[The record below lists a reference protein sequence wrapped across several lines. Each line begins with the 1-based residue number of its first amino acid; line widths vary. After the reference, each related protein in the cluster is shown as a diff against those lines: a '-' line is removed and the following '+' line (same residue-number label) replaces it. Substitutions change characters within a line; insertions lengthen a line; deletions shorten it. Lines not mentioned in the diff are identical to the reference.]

1 MNLFQM
7 LLKTYEYA
15 ESENLVDRLIDPKI
29 PTIMPLYH
37 SNRKSAGKLDI
48 VELTISKDG
57 KYVDGRFLDKDEYIV
72 FPVTEES
79 AVRTANSCPHPLFDN
94 FEYVAGTFVTSPKKR
109 NKDRDKHEDYLEN
122 LEPFIEYEKEHPN
135 PILHAIFT
143 YVKNGDVKKDVLD
156 VIKKTT
162 DGEHYSI
169 GHSEENG
176 IIDED
181 KIYWDKEEKGK
192 IKRFDLA
199 LDKIFVTI
207 HVEIPGIIT
216 RSQLA
221 TNLHQY
227 YVDYVEHQIETKID
241 NVDFCDISG
250 EKQYCVFTHR
260 GIIGNAKVIGISNHI
275 EAYRGRFETGE
286 EIVHVGYRTSQKVH
300 NMLKFLMDS
309 KSFSQ
314 YIGGSSYVISWMSH
328 DLLMGGMPIAASQV
342 EPEDEENDED
352 ENVEL
357 ETSSPEIIL
366 GANRSKTINEF
377 LSGLKTM
384 VNAEVDSYFCVL
396 MVEKVNNGRI
406 AIKYFRSF
414 HNSDLKKR
422 VEYWFNGLEWPVY
435 SMKDGR
441 MKSSAPSLY
450 TITNI
455 LIGDDSEKGIS
466 VKKESV
472 RVNLI
477 ERLMECMLEGK
488 IFPRDL
494 MQLSFKRVKNTATF
508 RFHQSIAH
516 RTTCSLIKKY
526 KTDLKI
532 PVVDKKGEIFVMDNR
547 SFTYGRILAVFD
559 QLESYAMT
567 VKKKGGN
574 GESSAR
580 PTNANRLW
588 TSMIQSPQKTSME
601 LQKRTEYA
609 RAFLLK
615 SHKGFV
621 IHMEQILSELFSKL
635 TELTDEKDNLNR
647 PVNEDFILGFYYQKQ
662 QFFAKKVLQ
671 SEDDKVENQEN

>member
-1 MNLFQM
+1 M
-7 LLKTYEYA
+7 
-15 ESENLVDRLIDPKI
+15 
-29 PTIMPLYH
+29 
-37 SNRKSAGKLDI
+37 
-48 VELTISKDG
+48 
-57 KYVDGRFLDKDEYIV
+57 
-72 FPVTEES
+72 
-79 AVRTANSCPHPLFDN
+79 
-94 FEYVAGTFVTSPKKR
+94 
-109 NKDRDKHEDYLEN
+109 
-122 LEPFIEYEKEHPN
+122 
-135 PILHAIFT
+135 
-143 YVKNGDVKKDVLD
+143 
-156 VIKKTT
+156 
-162 DGEHYSI
+162 
-169 GHSEENG
+169 
-176 IIDED
+176 
-181 KIYWDKEEKGK
+181 
-192 IKRFDLA
+192 
-199 LDKIFVTI
+199 
-207 HVEIPGIIT
+207 
-216 RSQLA
+216 
-221 TNLHQY
+221 
-227 YVDYVEHQIETKID
+227 
-241 NVDFCDISG
+241 
-250 EKQYCVFTHR
+250 
-260 GIIGNAKVIGISNHI
+260 
-275 EAYRGRFETGE
+275 
-286 EIVHVGYRTSQKVH
+286 
-300 NMLKFLMDS
+300 
-309 KSFSQ
+309 
-314 YIGGSSYVISWMSH
+314 
-328 DLLMGGMPIAASQV
+328 
-342 EPEDEENDED
+342 
-352 ENVEL
+352 
-357 ETSSPEIIL
+357 
-366 GANRSKTINEF
+366 
-377 LSGLKTM
+377 
-384 VNAEVDSYFCVL
+384 NAEVDSYFCVL

-532 PVVDKKGEIFVMDNR
+532 PVVDKKGEI
-547 SFTYGRILAVFD
+547 
-559 QLESYAMT
+559 YAMT

-621 IHMEQILSELFSKL
+621 IHMEQVLSELFSKL

>member
-227 YVDYVEHQIETKID
+227 YVDYI
-241 NVDFCDISG
+241 
-250 EKQYCVFTHR
+250 
-260 GIIGNAKVIGISNHI
+260 
-275 EAYRGRFETGE
+275 
-286 EIVHVGYRTSQKVH
+286 
-300 NMLKFLMDS
+300 
-309 KSFSQ
+309 
-314 YIGGSSYVISWMSH
+314 
-328 DLLMGGMPIAASQV
+328 MGP
-342 EPEDEENDED
+342 
-352 ENVEL
+352 
-357 ETSSPEIIL
+357 
-366 GANRSKTINEF
+366 
-377 LSGLKTM
+377 LS
-384 VNAEVDSYFCVL
+384 
-396 MVEKVNNGRI
+396 
-406 AIKYFRSF
+406 
-414 HNSDLKKR
+414 
-422 VEYWFNGLEWPVY
+422 
-435 SMKDGR
+435 
-441 MKSSAPSLY
+441 
-450 TITNI
+450 
-455 LIGDDSEKGIS
+455 
-466 VKKESV
+466 
-472 RVNLI
+472 
-477 ERLMECMLEGK
+477 
-488 IFPRDL
+488 
-494 MQLSFKRVKNTATF
+494 
-508 RFHQSIAH
+508 
-516 RTTCSLIKKY
+516 
-526 KTDLKI
+526 
-532 PVVDKKGEIFVMDNR
+532 
-547 SFTYGRILAVFD
+547 
-559 QLESYAMT
+559 
-567 VKKKGGN
+567 
-574 GESSAR
+574 R
-580 PTNANRLW
+580 P
-588 TSMIQSPQKTSME
+588 Q
-601 LQKRTEYA
+601 
-609 RAFLLK
+609 
-615 SHKGFV
+615 
-621 IHMEQILSELFSKL
+621 
-635 TELTDEKDNLNR
+635 
-647 PVNEDFILGFYYQKQ
+647 
-662 QFFAKKVLQ
+662 
-671 SEDDKVENQEN
+671 